1 MHRSHP
7 GTVHAAAARPPAR
20 PTAQQWG
27 LTRLALRA
35 PRTQAMVEETLL
47 LSWTVQQL
55 GHKVDLL
62 LNSRLPA
69 ESWLNFES
77 ESRKKFA
84 SAYSKLGG
92 KTPVRFEAKA
102 GGREGRPASPTL
114 HALHRQ
120 RGPAAAPLRTA
131 VGPSSPP
138 SIALTRPLH
147 RPKPPPAS
155 P

>member
-1 MHRSHP
+1 
-7 GTVHAAAARPPAR
+7 
-20 PTAQQWG
+20 
-27 LTRLALRA
+27 
-35 PRTQAMVEETLL
+35 MVEETLL
-47 LSWTVQQL
+47 LSWNVQQL

-102 GGREGRPASPTL
+102 GAQRCAPHIENA
-114 HALHRQ
+114 AL
-120 RGPAAAPLRTA
+120 PLR
-131 VGPSSPP
+131 PSAPP
-138 SIALTRPLH
+138 SAPPR
-147 RPKPPPAS
+147 PPPS